1 MSAAPSGRMS
11 KTVLVTGGAGFIGSH
26 LCDRLLVEGYHVR
39 VLDNLS
45 PQVHGPRP
53 VSDRP
58 PERPPELSPHLEL
71 IIGDVRD
78 SVTCRRALLGV
89 DAVVHLAARVGVGQ
103 SMYEVSEYTSVN
115 NLGTATLLE
124 ALIERPIERLV
135 VASSMSIYGEGAYVD
150 GEGVPRLAVSR
161 SADQLRV
168 HDWEVRDDQGRTLR
182 PAPTRED
189 KPPSI
194 ASVYALSKF
203 DQEVLCLTLGRAYG
217 FEAVALRLFNVY
229 GPRQALSNPYT
240 GVMAI
245 FSTRLLHGRPP
256 LINEDGQQR
265 RDFVNVHDV
274 VDAFVRALERPGVA
288 GRAYNIG
295 SGQAVTVEQ
304 VAQRLG
310 RVLDK
315 PSIAPVV
322 TGEYRVGDIRHCF
335 ADISRARAA
344 LGYAPR
350 VSLDEGLQELGAWLA
365 EGHLPEDHVERA
377 RQELSRR
384 GLAL

>member
-1 MSAAPSGRMS
+1 MS
-11 KTVLVTGGAGFIGSH
+11 KAILVTGGAGFIGSH
-26 LCDRLLVEGYHVR
+26 LCDRLVADGWHVR

-45 PQVHGPRP
+45 PQVHGARDPRGRG
-53 VSDRP
+53 SQRP
-58 PERPPELSPHLEL
+58 PDLAADVEL
-71 IIGDVRD
+71 IVGDVRD

-103 SMYEVSEYTSVN
+103 SMYEVAEYTSVN

-124 ALIERPIERLV
+124 ALVERHIERLV

-150 GEGVPRLAVSR
+150 GAGAPRAAVPRGAE
-161 SADQLRV
+161 QLRR
-168 HDWEVRDDQGRTLR
+168 HDWEVRDEAGQILSPVAT
-182 PAPTRED
+182 PETKAP
-189 KPPSI
+189 SV

-203 DQEVLCLTLGRAYG
+203 DQERLCLTLGQAYG
-217 FEAVALRLFNVY
+217 IETVALRLFNVY

-256 LINEDGQQR
+256 LINEDGRQR

-274 VDAFVRALERPGVA
+274 VDAFVRALEQPGVA
-288 GRAYNIG
+288 GQVYNIA
-295 SGQAVTVEQ
+295 SGVSSEIGEIAG
-304 VAQRLG
+304 RLA
-310 RVLDK
+310 RVLDR
-315 PSIAPVV
+315 PAIEPVV
-322 TGEYRVGDIRHCF
+322 TGEFRVGDIRHCF
-335 ADISRARAA
+335 ADISRARAE
-344 LGYAPR
+344 LGFSPR
-350 VSLDEGLQELGAWLA
+350 VPLDEGLDELAAWLA

-377 RQELSRR
+377 RLELTRR